1 MDPIKIMYDQRQNF
15 VIVALT
21 GESGSGCTTF
31 AQLMNQ
37 NFENWNDNEY
47 RNEDDIQRFLVSN
60 KKNEIVF
67 SREYITCLQYNQRN
81 YKPFYILKYRNV
93 LLLYAL
99 HKIARKNDSYKAF
112 LENFLN
118 IVEKKFLPSQKQGKD
133 LTYEINRTI
142 TMEDLIAV
150 ELDEGLFKSLNILQE
165 DDNSGLAAFYFKSD
179 FEIRCNAF
187 YDLLRRKDY
196 YAKNFFVHR
205 LACAIRATGNPEKLY
220 DDYKDIKDTSHLFS
234 IVALINQLIKG
245 FHNIDKESERRFVID
260 SVRNSMEILYLRE
273 RYNSFYM
280 LAIHNDN
287 SIKDLLMNKV
297 RMCGFGE
304 ETAKIMVQNMMRL
317 SREEMKTDDFEHG
330 LLYAP
335 DISKCVSDSEI
346 HISFNHKSLLESSFY
361 SYAEQWLK
369 FSALISR
376 PGIITPSSDERNM
389 SIAYVAKFNSGCISR
404 QVGCAIVDA
413 ENAIQSIGWNDPPSP
428 QLPCNLRYMDEL
440 LRMKNDNPND
450 NIHQIYSRFEIED
463 DTQYEW
469 KEIKDA
475 PNETACGF
483 CGGIQHDLNENI
495 LQKLKQEGLP
505 YPYCF
510 RSRYNKYKG
519 NKDQVNTRSLHAEEN
534 TMLRIARGGG
544 AGLNGGTMYV
554 TASPCVLCS
563 KKAYQIG
570 IRDIV
575 YLDPYTDIAPSLI
588 LSCGYNQPNLRPF
601 RGAVGVAFYK
611 LYQPFMPYK
620 DELSIYE
627 QSE

>member
-1 MDPIKIMYDQRQNF
+1 MYDQRQNF

-21 GESGSGCTTF
+21 GESGSGCTAF
-31 AQLMNQ
+31 AHLMNQ
-37 NFENWNDNEY
+37 NFENWNSNDY
-47 RNEDDIQRFLVSN
+47 RNEEEIQQLSVSN
-60 KKNEIVF
+60 KNDIVF
-67 SREYITCLQYNQRN
+67 SREYMTCLRYNQRN

-99 HKIARKNDSYKAF
+99 HKIARKNDSHRAF
-112 LENFLN
+112 LENFHN
-118 IVEKKFLPSQKQGKD
+118 IVENKFLPSQEQGKD
-133 LTYEINRTI
+133 LTYDVNRKI
-142 TMEDLIAV
+142 GRENLV
-150 ELDEGLFKSLNILQE
+150 EVGLDETLFGILNALRE
-165 DDNSGLAAFYFKSD
+165 DNNLELAKFYFKSD
-179 FEIRCNAF
+179 FERRCDAF

-205 LACAIRATGNPEKLY
+205 LACAIRATGNPETPY
-220 DDYKDIKDTSHLFS
+220 DDYKNIKDTSHLFS
-234 IVALINQLIKG
+234 IVELINRLIKG
-245 FHNIDKESERRFVID
+245 FHDIDKTAGRRFVVD

-287 SIKDLLMNKV
+287 SINDLLMNKV
-297 RMCGFGE
+297 RMYGFGE
-304 ETAKIMVQNMMRL
+304 EIAKKMVQNMMRL
-317 SREEMKTDDFEHG
+317 SREEMKTEDFEHG

-346 HISFNHKSLLESSFY
+346 HISFNHKSLKESSFY
-361 SYAEQWLK
+361 SYTEQWLK

-404 QVGCAIVDA
+404 QVGCAIVNA
-413 ENAIQSIGWNDPPSP
+413 ENAILSIGWNDPPSP
-428 QLPCNLRYMDEL
+428 QIPCNLRYMNEL
-440 LRMKNDNPND
+440 LATRNKPND
-450 NIHQIYSRFEIED
+450 VNKYQVYSQFELED
-463 DTQYEW
+463 DTLYEW
-469 KEIKDA
+469 KETNDA
-475 PNETACGF
+475 SKETACGF
-483 CGGIQHDLNENI
+483 CGGIQHDLKENI
-495 LQKLKQEGLP
+495 LCKLNQEGLP

-510 RSRYNKYKG
+510 RSRYNKYNG

-534 TMLRIARGGG
+534 TMLRISRGGG
-544 AGLNGGTMYV
+544 VGLNGGTMYV

-575 YLDPYTDIAPSLI
+575 YLDPYTDIAPRLV

-611 LYQPFMPYK
+611 LYQPFMSYK

-627 QSE
+627 QLD